1 MHRIRQL
8 ALASTITTFLL
19 VGIGGLVRAT
29 RSGLGCG
36 DNWPHCPGEL
46 TRAMIIEFSH
56 RAVAGILVLLLGT
69 LAVAAWR
76 RREEAPS
83 LLRPCLAAFGLVLFQ
98 ALLGA
103 IVVWLHLEAESVVL
117 HLATAMALFALLI
130 LITARTHALSGRPP
144 AREDGGIS
152 RSATGAAAAV
162 LVLLLVG
169 SYVTG
174 REAGYVFGDWPLMNG
189 SWIPDLHIELY
200 AIHFFHR
207 ALAAAVGLIVFV
219 VGIRIMRRRD
229 LRLQSMLAH
238 VAVGAYALEVL
249 VGAANV
255 WTRLNAGFVALH
267 LALGALIW
275 GSLVGI
281 AIVSRPLGVKVA
293 EPRRRRSQPALE
305 TTGS

>member
-1 MHRIRQL
+1 MDRIRQL
-8 ALASTITTFLL
+8 ALASTVTTFLL

-29 RSGLGCG
+29 KSGLGCG

-56 RAVAGILVLLLGT
+56 RAVAGILVLLLGS

-76 RREEAPS
+76 RREETPS

-130 LITARTHALSGRPP
+130 LITATTHALSGRPP
-144 AREDGGIS
+144 AREDGGVS

-162 LVLLLVG
+162 LALLLVG

-174 REAGYVFGDWPLMNG
+174 RDAGYVFGDWPLMNG

-200 AIHFFHR
+200 VIHFFHR

-219 VGIRIMRRRD
+219 VGVRIMRRKD
-229 LRLQSMLAH
+229 LPLQSTLAH

-255 WTRLNAGFVALH
+255 WTRLNAGFVTLH

-293 EPRRRRSQPALE
+293 EPRRRRSQSALE